1 MGDLADFLAA
11 RIYDDE
17 QLAAPFRNELGDVQ
31 QWRADEIG
39 GAVRQVGTPAFGL
52 PDLLATFETHLE
64 ADHVAQWD
72 PARVLL
78 ECEAKRGILLDYMTR
93 RRRYETE
100 ARQRQGAARESFV
113 PPHGYTNP
121 RPSDL
126 PLRYLALP
134 YRAHPEYSEA
144 WAPPAAGTVET
155 WGRR

>member
-17 QLAAPFRNELGDVQ
+17 QLARELPAPPG
-31 QWRADEIG
+31 
-39 GAVRQVGTPAFGL
+39 
-52 PDLLATFETHLE
+52 LE
-64 ADHVAQWD
+64 ARQWEARPWGVDVAPDGGGYIIAGGPASDDLGEFRDLRHALFVSQWD

-93 RRRYETE
+93 LRRWQKVFDRTDP
-100 ARQRQGAARESFV
+100 ARMAEIEK
-113 PPHGYTNP
+113 
-121 RPSDL
+121 PSPL
-126 PLRYLALP
+126 PLYYLALP

-144 WAPPAAGTVET
+144 WAPPTPGTVET

>member
-17 QLAAPFRNELGDVQ
+17 QLARELPAPDRWEARHWGIEPGPDS
-31 QWRADEIG
+31 G
-39 GAVRQVGTPAFGL
+39 GYVIDASLETGEAVGQFD
-52 PDLLATFETHLE
+52 DLRHALF
-64 ADHVAQWD
+64 VAQWD

-78 ECEAKRGILLDYMTR
+78 ECEAKRGILLDYMTQL
-93 RRRYETE
+93 RRYNADT
-100 ARQRQGAARESFV
+100 RDGTTRGTQFM
-113 PPHGYTNP
+113 P

-155 WGRR
+155 WGRRW

>member
-1 MGDLADFLAA
+1 MGDIADFLAA

-17 QLAAPFRNELGDVQ
+17 QAAREPVPYGSSPAAPAGG
-31 QWRADEIG
+31 WRWSDDYGVIKAEAPG
-39 GAVRQVGTPAFGL
+39 LESYVLEVGRDGMSW
-52 PDLLATFETHLE
+52 DGLE
-64 ADHVAQWD
+64 AHVARWD

-93 RRRYETE
+93 RRQAEAANRCLETD
-100 ARQRQGAARESFV
+100 AIYYAL
-113 PPHGYTNP
+113 
-121 RPSDL
+121 PSDL

-134 YRAHPEYSEA
+134 YRDHPEYSEA

>member
-1 MGDLADFLAA
+1 MGDIADFLAA

-17 QLAAPFRNELGDVQ
+17 QLAREIPAPQ
-31 QWRADEIG
+31 QWQARQWGIDPAPDG
-39 GAVRQVGTPAFGL
+39 GAYIVDAGDGPASD
-52 PDLLATFETHLE
+52 DLGEFRDLRHALH
-64 ADHVAQWD
+64 AAQWD

-93 RRRYETE
+93 RRRYNADT
-100 ARQRQGAARESFV
+100 RDGTTRGTQLM
-113 PPHGYTNP
+113 P

-134 YRAHPEYSEA
+134 YRDHAEYSEA

>member
-17 QLAAPFRNELGDVQ
+17 QLARETTPQ
-31 QWRADEIG
+31 QWSVEPGDGGIGYITDYDDNAAIGATDLERALF
-39 GAVRQVGTPAFGL
+39 VS
-52 PDLLATFETHLE
+52 
-64 ADHVAQWD
+64 QWD

-93 RRRYETE
+93 RRRYESE
-100 ARQRQGAARESFV
+100 ARQRQGASRESFV
-113 PPHGYTNP
+113 PPLAYANP
-121 RPSDL
+121 WPSDL

-144 WAPPAAGTVET
+144 WAPPRPGTVET